1 MVFESSPVAQAVD
14 DDHIGGSS
22 NCNQAAQQPG
32 LLFAIGHSTVVQPG
46 LSNPGWDPAMLAR
59 SMSHV
64 PTDEYF
70 SQTVG
75 AIQSQPLQKA
85 LTQHPQQHYQGHRVA
100 VPFTSQGDPIASIS
114 AVPMNRSQSAQ
125 PDLMRGQMGHP
136 SSTGQPLP
144 IVDEHDVL
152 QGVGKSPAD
161 YLAGQPDESGFLSAR
176 LHGWGN
182 MPFDQFYYA
191 DPQSRCPSMIS
202 DSTMPEAA
210 PMTRGNSTMSNAVHV
225 GTPMVQSTSAQSM
238 VYGPD
243 MNLFASYGDGTK
255 DSLVPFD
262 SLDGCGASFKPH
274 GDYTSNDTEA
284 ANANPAQSADM
295 ERTGSNVSTSS
306 TSSQR
311 RYRERQ
317 QQVLRNSQ
325 AQAKLEPK
333 PQPPQANA
341 DAKKNPVALHKST
354 QQAAPQPSKKL
365 RCTEC
370 TDYTEFRGDHELR
383 RHMDAKHN
391 KFVTVWQ
398 CRDPAAQGVNC
409 TDRPKVPLPG
419 CKSCDAGKFYGQYYN
434 AAAHLRRAHFSPREA
449 RSNRRNS
456 KQEKRGGSAGG
467 HWPPMDDLKLWMV
480 KVSVSKEDAKKGSS
494 SATSSPLEPAA
505 GADDEMIS
513 SDDAE
518 VGSQESGPAS
528 FGLSETNP
536 TGTGTPDHSA
546 YTVAGAFMD
555 FNYGST
561 MPVIDGIGYS
571 PASFE
576 SAPWAD
582 HDLGTFAHAP
592 SFGLVDSMFPS
603 N

>member
-1 MVFESSPVAQAVD
+1 MIFESNPVAQAVD
-14 DDHIGGSS
+14 DDHISGSS
-22 NCNQAAQQPG
+22 KTTPPG
-32 LLFAIGHSTVVQPG
+32 LLFAIGHNTVVQPG

-64 PTDEYF
+64 LTDGYS
-70 SQTVG
+70 SQP

-85 LTQHPQQHYQGHRVA
+85 LTQHPQQHYQGHRVP
-100 VPFTSQGDPIASIS
+100 VPFTSQGNNIARIS

-125 PDLMRGQMGHP
+125 PDLMRGHMGHP

-144 IVDEHDVL
+144 IVNEHDVL

-161 YLAGQPDESGFLSAR
+161 YLAGQPDDSDFLSTR
-176 LHGWGN
+176 LDGWGN
-182 MPFDQFYYA
+182 MPFDHFYYA

-202 DSTMPEAA
+202 GSTMPEAT
-210 PMTRGNSTMSNAVHV
+210 PMTRGNSTMSNALHT
-225 GTPMVQSTSAQSM
+225 GTPMVQSGSAQSM
-238 VYGPD
+238 VYGSD
-243 MNLFASYGDGTK
+243 MNLFALYGDGSK
-255 DSLVPFD
+255 DPLVPFD

-274 GDYTSNDTEA
+274 GDYTSNETEA
-284 ANANPAQSADM
+284 ATANQAQSAEM
-295 ERTGSNVSTSS
+295 ERTESNMSTSS

-317 QQVLRNSQ
+317 QQILRNGQ
-325 AQAKLEPK
+325 AQSKLEPK
-333 PQPPQANA
+333 PQPPQTNA
-341 DAKKNPVALHKST
+341 DAKKNPVALPKST
-354 QQAAPQPSKKL
+354 QHAAPQSSKKL

-391 KFVTVWQ
+391 RFVTVFQ
-398 CRDPAAQGVNC
+398 CRDPAAQGMSSAV
-409 TDRPKVPLPG
+409 RPKVPLLG

-467 HWPPMDDLKLWMV
+467 HWPPMDELKLWMV
-480 KVSVSKEDAKKGSS
+480 KVSVSQEDAKKGSS
-494 SATSSPLEPAA
+494 SATSSPLEPSD
-505 GADDEMIS
+505 ADDETIS

-518 VGSQESGPAS
+518 VDCQESGHAS
-528 FGLSETNP
+528 FSLSETSS
-536 TGTGTPDHSA
+536 GTGTPDQSA
-546 YTVAGAFMD
+546 YTVAGACMD
-555 FNYGST
+555 FSYGST
-561 MPVIDGIGYS
+561 MPAMDAMGYS

-576 SAPWAD
+576 PAPWID
-582 HDLGTFAHAP
+582 HDLCTFAQSS
-592 SFGLVDSMFPS
+592 SFELVDSMFPS